1 MKIEVKSNYGNFDYR
16 LTAEVG
22 DSVNAETVSL
32 CKQGLLN
39 IAYRVAGSAVDKA
52 LGVKERKAV
61 NYSEADAE
69 RINAAVSGK
78 LKELEAKDST
88 LKALEMSF
96 AVTGEHEWGATVES
110 KFTEEKKL
118 AERHESA
125 DDLEEWLEGRC
136 GYGGQTHG
144 EDGEYHPA
152 MLAAIR
158 VYKIRMLKEL

>member
-22 DSVNAETVSL
+22 EDVNVQTVSL

-69 RINAAVSGK
+69 RINAAVSKK
-78 LKELEAKDST
+78 LAELEAKDGT

-125 DDLEEWLEGRC
+125 DDLESWLEGKC
-136 GYGGQTHG
+136 GYVGATHG
-144 EDGEYHPA
+144 DDGEYARP
-152 MLAAIR
+152 MLEAIR
-158 VYKIRMLKEL
+158 VYKIKMLKEL